1 MASHTVQYFGMDTVE
16 RAIAAYFMKH
26 GVTEQIRDYL
36 MTLEAEDG
44 DAFFEMVCNY
54 IEKEQG

>member
-1 MASHTVQYFGMDTVE
+1 MDTVE
-16 RAIAAYFMKH
+16 RAIAHYFMKH
-26 GVTEQIRDYL
+26 GITEKVRDDL

>member
-1 MASHTVQYFGMDTVE
+1 MDTVE

-26 GVTEQIRDYL
+26 GVTEQVRDYL